1 MSALPLNTFDLSVR
15 KVGSAI
21 EQIRKGFAVAVVVVV
36 EQELWWV
43 RKCFRFGNY
52 LIPRVEGAAVLWN
65 LVAEE
70 NCKGQ
75 NDEVALQIVLPWSSG
90 WMTVSIE
97 SFLIV
102 AVMMPSHMEALVTWI
117 TFFCPSSSPTNTAT

>member
-1 MSALPLNTFDLSVR
+1 MEKSSLLNFPLHQPSLDQSLFDNISQIFSLPAGPKAVDQAAECRNTPVSALPLNTFDLAVC

-21 EQIRKGFAVAVVVVV
+21 EQISKGLAVAVVVVV

-43 RKCFRFGNY
+43 RKCFCFGNY

-70 NCKGQ
+70 NWKGKK
-75 NDEVALQIVLPWSSG
+75 
-90 WMTVSIE
+90 
-97 SFLIV
+97 
-102 AVMMPSHMEALVTWI
+102 
-117 TFFCPSSSPTNTAT
+117 

>member
-1 MSALPLNTFDLSVR
+1 MLPLNTFDLSVR
-15 KVGSAI
+15 KVGCAI
-21 EQIRKGFAVAVVVVV
+21 EQIGKGLAVTVVVVV

-70 NCKGQ
+70 NWEAKY
-75 NDEVALQIVLPWSSG
+75 DEVALQIVLPWSSG
-90 WMTVSIE
+90 WMTASIE

>member
-1 MSALPLNTFDLSVR
+1 MSALPLNTFDLPVR

-21 EQIRKGFAVAVVVVV
+21 EQVSKGLAVAVVVVV

-43 RKCFRFGNY
+43 RKRFRFGNY

-70 NCKGQ
+70 NWGQ
-75 NDEVALQIVLPWSSG
+75 KNGEIALQIVLP
-90 WMTVSIE
+90 
-97 SFLIV
+97 
-102 AVMMPSHMEALVTWI
+102 
-117 TFFCPSSSPTNTAT
+117 